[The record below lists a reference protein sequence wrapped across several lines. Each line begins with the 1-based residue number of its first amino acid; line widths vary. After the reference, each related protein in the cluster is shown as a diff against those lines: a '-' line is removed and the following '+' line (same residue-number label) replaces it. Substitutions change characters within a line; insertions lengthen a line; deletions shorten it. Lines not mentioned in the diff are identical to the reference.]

1 MFGLS
6 VDIGIDLGTAN
17 VIVFVKGKGIV
28 LREPSV
34 VAIDRDDNNS
44 ILAVGEEARRML
56 GRTPGNIMAIRPL
69 KDGVIA
75 NYDMTAEMMKYFI
88 GKVAGRSWFFRP
100 RVMVC
105 VPAGVNQ
112 VQQRAVIEAT
122 LQAGA
127 RKAYLI
133 EEPIAAAIGA
143 GVSIGDPY
151 GSMVIDIG
159 GGTADVAVLSLGSMV
174 VGESLSS
181 AGGDKFDEAILRFVR
196 KEYNLMIGE
205 RTAEEV
211 KKDIGCAIA
220 GEYTDEK
227 EVRGI
232 DLMSGLPQTRMIS
245 SDKTVQAFGECL
257 ESLVHGVKGV
267 LERTP
272 PELAAD
278 IYDRGIVLTGGGSL
292 LRGLDKL
299 IERETGINT
308 YLAENPLDCVAL
320 GTGKA
325 LVNLDKIPDGLVM
338 MRKVNVK

>member
-1 MFGLS
+1 MFGFS
-6 VDIGIDLGTAN
+6 TDIGIDLGTAN
-17 VIVFVKGKGIV
+17 IIVFLKGKGIV
-28 LREPSV
+28 FREPSV
-34 VAIDRDDNNS
+34 VAIDRDDNNR
-44 ILAVGEEARRML
+44 ILAVGEEARKML
-56 GRTPGNIMAIRPL
+56 GRTPGNIIAIRPL
-69 KDGVIA
+69 RDGVIA
-75 NYDMTAEMMKYFI
+75 NYDMTAEMIKYCINKVI
-88 GKVAGRSWFFRP
+88 GRKWFFKP

-122 LQAGA
+122 LQANA

-143 GVSIGDPY
+143 GVNIADAC

-159 GGTADVAVLSLGSMV
+159 GGTADIAVLSLGSMV
-174 VGESLSS
+174 VGESLNSS
-181 AGGDKFDEAILRFVR
+181 GGDKFDEALVRFIR

-205 RTAEEV
+205 RTAEELKTTSGV
-211 KKDIGCAIA
+211 AVD

-232 DLMSGLPQTRMIS
+232 DLISGLPQNRLITADR
-245 SDKTVQAFGECL
+245 TVIAFTECL
-257 ESLVHGVKGV
+257 DSLILGVKRV
-267 LERTP
+267 LEKTP

-278 IYDRGIVLTGGGSL
+278 IYENGIVMTGGGSL

-299 IERETGINT
+299 IEKETGIAT
-308 YLAENPLDCVAL
+308 YVANNPLDCVAL

-325 LVNLDKIPDGLVM
+325 LNNLDIIADGLVM
-338 MRKVNVK
+338 MKKVNIR